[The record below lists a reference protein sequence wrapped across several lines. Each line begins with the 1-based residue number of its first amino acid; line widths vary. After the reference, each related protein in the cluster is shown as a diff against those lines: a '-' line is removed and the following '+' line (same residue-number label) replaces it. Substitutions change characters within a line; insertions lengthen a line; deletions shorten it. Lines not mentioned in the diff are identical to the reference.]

1 MNLPEYKE
9 KLSTDIIRKRTGI
22 PPYRLII
29 VYQGMLMK
37 GRGLEKVIEAMKYLD
52 NYALV
57 IIGEGADENSLKQS
71 ASVPELRR
79 KVHFIG
85 AVPYSELHEW
95 TCGADIG
102 YCFIEPISFS
112 YELALPNKL
121 FEYAM
126 AGVPS
131 LTSSLPAI
139 DRILEKSGI
148 GLSIPHY
155 SGPEAIAEAIKAIGS
170 ENLRNKLIA
179 NCSKAAKIYSY
190 ESQED
195 KVLGILD

>member
-9 KLSTDIIRKRTGI
+9 KFITGVIRKKTGI
-22 PPYRLII
+22 PPYKLII

-37 GRGLEKVIEAMKYLD
+37 GRGLEKIIKAMKHLD
-52 NYALV
+52 NHALV
-57 IIGEGADENSLKQS
+57 IIGEGDEEYALKQS
-71 ASVPELRR
+71 ASAPELRN
-79 KVHFIG
+79 KIFFIG
-85 AVPYSELHEW
+85 AVPYNELHEW

-131 LTSSLPAI
+131 ITSSLPAI
-139 DRILEKSGI
+139 ERILEKSGI

-155 SGPEAIAEAIKAIGS
+155 SGPEAIAEAIKAISS
-170 ENLRNKLIA
+170 ENLRNKLIS
-179 NCSKAAKIYSY
+179 NCLSAAKIYSY

-195 KVLGILD
+195 AVLELLD